1 MGYPFEQMV
10 QDLNRKGMRF
20 IDMQVKSDDARSAAW
35 WNQVANR
42 MLVNPP
48 PRDLFPKFAQMMGVT
63 ERRVAEMAAEEWY
76 GVTPMDG
83 ISARVQGLADAIDSL
98 SGEDVEL
105 VEQLIH
111 RLRKGPVKK
120 PKIVVRAEREAG

>member
-1 MGYPFEQMV
+1 MV
-10 QDLNRKGMRF
+10 KDLNYKGMRF
-20 IDMQVKSDDARSAAW
+20 IDMQIRSDEARSAGW
-35 WNQVANR
+35 WNQVANGVI
-42 MLVNPP
+42 VNPP

-83 ISARVQGLADAIDSL
+83 ISNRVQGLADAIDSL
-98 SGEDVEL
+98 SDDDVAM
-105 VEQLIH
+105 VEALIH

-120 PKIVVRAEREAG
+120 PKIVIREERKES